1 MRTSTGA
8 DRVVAQIDQVLRS
21 LTGNIG
27 PTARPNPAAGLQ
39 ADQLPVAERLQA
51 GRLMR
56 VNHCGEV
63 CAQALYLGQSLA
75 SRDRQ
80 TVKVMTQAAGEEI
93 DHLAWCEQRLAELD
107 TPVSRLNPLFFAAS
121 FATGVAAALAGD
133 KLNLGFLAATEEQVA
148 THLAEHIEQLP
159 ANDHRTRAIL
169 EQMKKDEDAHRRTA
183 LKRGGIPFPR
193 ALKRL
198 MTSLSRVM
206 TRTSYWV

>member
-8 DRVVAQIDQVLRS
+8 DRVIAQIDQVLRG

-27 PTARPNPAAGLQ
+27 PTARPNPAADLQ
-39 ADQLPVAERLQA
+39 PDRLAAEEKLQS

-63 CAQALYLGQSLA
+63 CAQALYLGQSVA

-107 TPVSRLNPLFFAAS
+107 APVSHLNPLFFAAS
-121 FATGVAAALAGD
+121 FATGVLAALAGN

-148 THLAEHIEQLP
+148 THLAAHIEQLP
-159 ANDHRTRAIL
+159 ADDHRTRAIL
-169 EQMKKDEDAHRRTA
+169 EQMKQDEEAHRMTA
-183 LKRGGIPFPR
+183 LQRGGIPFPR
-193 ALKRL
+193 FLKQL
-198 MTSLSRVM
+198 MTRLSRVM
-206 TRTSYWV
+206 TGTSYWV